1 MRQDAWLLLWLLL
14 LSPLAWAGNDRPV
27 KMGGAACVMA
37 KFQGST
43 LDYVLITGKDH
54 PQQAIAAGEA
64 ILREKGYDH
73 YWKNVD
79 IISTQTTSNYPFAY
93 VIVVK
98 ADYQIKGGKR
108 RVNYGCGFSPKSLSE
123 AQWRA
128 LRDLQSH
135 SWGWYPSYGF
145 EVVEKLKY
153 GSFKVEYLDLPAD
166 SPLAE

>member
-1 MRQDAWLLLWLLL
+1 MSKWLWLSLLL
-14 LSPLAWAGNDRPV
+14 LGSGQIALAEKVRTI

-37 KFQGST
+37 KFKGNT

-54 PQQAIAAGEA
+54 PLEAIEAGEA
-64 ILREKGYDH
+64 ILREKGYDR
-73 YWKNVD
+73 YWRNVD

-98 ADYQIKGGKR
+98 ADYETQWGQR
-108 RVNYGCGFSPKSLSE
+108 RINYGCGFSPKSLSE

-135 SWGWYPSYGF
+135 SWGWHPNLGF

-153 GSFKVEYLDLPAD
+153 GSFKVEYLD
-166 SPLAE
+166 